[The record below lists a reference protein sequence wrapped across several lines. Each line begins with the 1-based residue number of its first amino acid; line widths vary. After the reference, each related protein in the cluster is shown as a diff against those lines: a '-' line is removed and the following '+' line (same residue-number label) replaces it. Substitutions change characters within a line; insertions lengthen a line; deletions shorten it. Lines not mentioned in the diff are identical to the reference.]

1 MKKIDWNKKYTTI
14 AVYAFL
20 VILLSIICIFFFLNY
35 SDFGGYIKKF
45 FSILSPVLLGI
56 LFAYLLNP
64 IVRFFENKVFAFITK
79 TGKKRH
85 LARSLSVVCTYVL
98 VLLALSGFVALIVPQ
113 IVSGYA
119 DLSSNMS
126 NYIKTI
132 QDWLAGLAGNNAFI
146 SDIVEKLT
154 KYLSDLLGQIS
165 ELITQII
172 PGITK
177 VISGVITVVKNSF
190 IGIIMSIYFLLAK
203 ESLGARAKKIA
214 HACLSEKKYESF
226 MKNVV
231 IADKSFGGFIS
242 AKILDSISIGII
254 CFFSMAILGMP
265 YYPLISLII
274 GVTNIIPFFG
284 PFIGAI
290 PGAFII
296 FITSPGDAIWFCLL
310 ILLIQ
315 QIDGNYIGPKLIGSS
330 IGLDPVWI
338 IVSITVMSGLLG
350 FTGMVF
356 GVPIFA
362 VIYAFIKNGVENK
375 LKNKGLPQDT
385 SEYYTT
391 EAGRQLCNERAARD
405 AKRARKFSQTKLGV
419 VLAGVFIKI
428 KNKIKKNGSA
438 EAATDET
445 PTDTERSD
453 IAEGAE
459 TSDKTERASED
470 AQANDAE
477 EVAANIDISDDAEKN
492 V

>member
-1 MKKIDWNKKYTTI
+1 MSSKT
-14 AVYAFL
+14 VSSL
-20 VILLSIICIFFFLNY
+20 VLF
-35 SDFGGYIKKF
+35 
-45 FSILSPVLLGI
+45 GI
-56 LFAYLLNP
+56 LA
-64 IVRFFENKVFAFITK
+64 I
-79 TGKKRH
+79 
-85 LARSLSVVCTYVL
+85 
-98 VLLALSGFVALIVPQ
+98 
-113 IVSGYA
+113 
-119 DLSSNMS
+119 
-126 NYIKTI
+126 
-132 QDWLAGLAGNNAFI
+132 
-146 SDIVEKLT
+146 
-154 KYLSDLLGQIS
+154 
-165 ELITQII
+165 
-172 PGITK
+172 
-177 VISGVITVVKNSF
+177 
-190 IGIIMSIYFLLAK
+190 
-203 ESLGARAKKIA
+203 
-214 HACLSEKKYESF
+214 
-226 MKNVV
+226 
-231 IADKSFGGFIS
+231 
-242 AKILDSISIGII
+242 IGII

-296 FITSPGDAIWFCLL
+296 FITSPGDPIWFCLL